1 MRQIAIAT
9 IIGLCVAGSPA
20 LAQTAVA
27 PENVRAEDVA
37 MSPLSD
43 LNVRKRDMPVVLE
56 MAMSKPYDL
65 AGIKS
70 CKGLITAI
78 MDLDGALGDD
88 IDVATGEKSDMEKA
102 GNGAGAIAKSVLGS
116 FIPFRGIIREV
127 SGANAQEKLWDR
139 ALYAGIARRA
149 FLKGMGEQRGC
160 AWPARSATPAVLARL
175 ATQREDVLQAKF
187 DAKAEA
193 KAERAEAKAE
203 QARAKDEKTAGEPVA
218 VGFKAKPVV
227 QSTGGQR

>member
-1 MRQIAIAT
+1 MRTIAIAT
-9 IIGLCVAGSPA
+9 AIGLCLAATPGF
-20 LAQTAVA
+20 AQTAVA

-43 LNVRKRDMPVVLE
+43 LNVRKKDVPVVLE
-56 MAMSKPYDL
+56 MAMAKPYDL

-70 CKGLITAI
+70 CKGLITSI

-116 FIPFRGIIREV
+116 FIPFRGVIREV
-127 SGANAQEKLWDR
+127 SGANAQERLWDR
-139 ALYAGIARRA
+139 ALYAGTARRV

-175 ATQREDVLQAKF
+175 ATARENLRLAKSAPKP
-187 DAKAEA
+187 DKAKSA
-193 KAERAEAKAE
+193 
-203 QARAKDEKTAGEPVA
+203 DEKTSGEPVP
-218 VGFKAKPVV
+218 VNFETKPVV
-227 QSTGGQR
+227 QSTGGKR